1 VGVLNHQQI
10 VWVKPC
16 ALHGFSF
23 WPYRHEPCLMG
34 WRKGHKPD
42 HDGDNT
48 HALTTVWEIDWEGKA
63 RIIGNEH
70 PTQKPVALFER
81 PIQKHTRPGAI
92 CYEPFC
98 GSGSQLIAAERLER
112 KCYALEIEPR
122 FCDVA
127 VRRWEAFTGRKAEQA

>member
-1 VGVLNHQQI
+1 
-10 VWVKPC
+10 
-16 ALHGFSF
+16 
-23 WPYRHEPCLMG
+23 MG
-34 WRKGHKPD
+34 WRKGHKPA

-48 HALTTVWEIDWEGKA
+48 HAVTTVWEIDWEGKA

-81 PIQKHTRPGAI
+81 PIQKHTRPGAL

-127 VRRWEAFTGRKAEQA
+127 VRRWEAFTGRKAERA